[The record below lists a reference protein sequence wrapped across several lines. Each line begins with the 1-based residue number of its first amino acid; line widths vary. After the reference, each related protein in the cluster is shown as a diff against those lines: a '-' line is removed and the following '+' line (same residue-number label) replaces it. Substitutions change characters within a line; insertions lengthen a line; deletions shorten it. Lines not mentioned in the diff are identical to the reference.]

1 MIQQKPNFTIDADGN
16 NELSFFNIKN
26 SNLAHIFEILRSNL
40 YSDKI
45 LAVIREYST
54 NAMDANIQLA
64 LKEGREP
71 EPILVTIP
79 TSFEPIFQVR
89 DFGSGLSKQEMKEVY
104 TSYGESTK
112 RDSNDFNGT
121 LGMGSKS
128 GFAYAP
134 SFTITSWHNGK
145 KSVYEAFI
153 DESKVGAIMLVHEE
167 DSDEPSGIAVTI
179 AVNTADIATFARKAE
194 EFYRW
199 FNPMP
204 KFVGNDI
211 SKNISSAQNSTAV
224 IHKSDLCTFLSVNN
238 YGNSQATNL
247 FVKMGNVCYPVTNKQ
262 LFDVEWLKNRYQ
274 LVIEVGMGE
283 VSFTTSRESLEMT
296 EFTINTIKTY
306 LEKIVKEL
314 SGKWQSDINS
324 RKTPWEAICFYNQMD
339 GLAKSMLLNTFSY
352 KGKRLNVQFLDGID
366 VCDFSTYSNRW
377 EKNYAVPYAYGTDVT
392 FLINDGGFPASQL
405 RDRLKEARTVA
416 LKNNANSKIIYLR
429 GTVAASNDILNSEE
443 IVGAKVVKLSSIDN
457 FQRTKK
463 KNTFKKSENLF
474 RWNDSR
480 SFPYSGCWDAIT
492 NEPTGT
498 KVYVKIE
505 KAFKAE
511 YTWEML
517 KRIKN
522 TFAALGES
530 LEIYGIKGD
539 TKNLDKS
546 YMHLRDFISKKVEKL
561 VSDKTFID
569 NFSSQRL
576 WDKINGHSFYRS
588 IRNELNINNASKFQC
603 PLLREI
609 LSMKSLKSDNTYLN
623 QLEMINLTDYFGCSV
638 NNKMEDIKKLADSKW
653 ISINKNLEECAKKYP
668 LFVKVS
674 NGYMYPKDAEELVR
688 YVNLVHNYG
697 SLV

>member
-1 MIQQKPNFTIDADGN
+1 MIQQKPNFTIEADGN
-16 NELSFFNIKN
+16 NDSAFFNIKAG
-26 SNLAHIFEILRSNL
+26 NLAHLFDILRSNL

-89 DFGSGLSKQEMKEVY
+89 DFGSGLSKQEMFEVY
-104 TSYGESTK
+104 ASYGESTK
-112 RDSNDFNGT
+112 RESNEFNGT

-134 SFTITSWHNGK
+134 SFTITSWNNGK

-153 DESKVGAIMLVHEE
+153 DETKIGTIMLLHEE
-167 DSDEPSGIAVTI
+167 ESNEPSGIAVTI
-179 AVNTADIATFARKAE
+179 AVNSADIATFVRKAE

-199 FNPMP
+199 FKPMP

-211 SKNISSAQNSTAV
+211 SKNINSTQSQSSI
-224 IHKSDLCTFLSVNN
+224 IHESDLCTFFTVNT

-247 FVKMGNVCYPVTNKQ
+247 FVRMGNVCYPVNNKQ
-262 LFDVEWLKNRYQ
+262 LFDVEWLKSRYQ

-296 EFTINTIKTY
+296 DFTINTIKTY

-324 RKTPWEAICFYNQMD
+324 RKTAWDAICFYNQMD
-339 GLAKSMLLNTFSY
+339 GLAKSMLLNTFEY
-352 KGKRLNVQFLDGID
+352 KGKRLNVQFLDEIE
-366 VCDFSTYSNRW
+366 VCDYSTYSNRW
-377 EKNYAVPYAYGTDVT
+377 EKNYAVPYGYGSDVV

-405 RDRLKEARTVA
+405 RDRLKEARLTSLA
-416 LKNNANSKIIYLR
+416 KNASSKIVYLR
-429 GTVAASNDILNSEE
+429 GTVAASNAIVNSEE
-443 IVGAKVVKLSSIDN
+443 IVGANIVKLSSIDN
-457 FQRTKK
+457 FQRTRK

-480 SFPYSGCWDAIT
+480 SFPYSGCWDVIA

-505 KAFKAE
+505 KAFKSE
-511 YTWEML
+511 YSWDML

-522 TFAALGES
+522 AFSALGEPI
-530 LEIYGIKGD
+530 EVYGIKGD
-539 TKNLDKS
+539 TNGLDKS
-546 YMHLRDFISKKVEKL
+546 YIHLKDFISKKVEKL

-569 NFSSQRL
+569 KFSSQRL
-576 WDKINGHSFYRS
+576 WDKINSHSFYRS
-588 IRNELNINNASKFQC
+588 IRNEMNINNASKYQC
-603 PLLREI
+603 PLVKNI
-609 LSMKSLKSDNTYLN
+609 LSMKNLSSDNTYLN
-623 QLEMINLTDYFGCSV
+623 QLEMINLTSYFGCSV
-638 NNKMEDIKKLADSKW
+638 NNKMEDLKKLADKNWDSV
-653 ISINKNLEECAKKYP
+653 NNNLEECAKKYP
-668 LFVKVS
+668 LFAKVS
-674 NGYMYPKDAEELVR
+674 SGYMYPKDAEELVR
-688 YVNLVHNYG
+688 YVNLVHKYG